1 MVSIRFEVEKFLSE
15 VMCNACPLCECMS
28 LWLCACACFMMKA
41 ESDVS
46 GCLNDSMND
55 L

>member
-1 MVSIRFEVEKFLSE
+1 MIGIRFEIEEFLCE
-15 VMCNACPLCECMS
+15 VMCNACPLCECLC
-28 LWLCACACFMMKA
+28 LWLCVYFVVKS

-46 GCLNDSMND
+46 GSLNDGMND

>member
-1 MVSIRFEVEKFLSE
+1 MICIRFEIEKFLCE

-28 LWLCACACFMMKA
+28 CACFMMKA

-46 GCLNDSMND
+46 GGLNDSMND